1 MMRSSYS
8 RHSRTSTK
16 GPSPRIQLSAI
27 SKPSAVATATIV
39 SRQWLPRNAYLVAR
53 SAVTIGIRK
62 IGTTARQLRISTN
75 TAAVAEGRKTNR
87 TSASTLALAARYRNW
102 TRPRRFLNLIAH
114 WAAKLVAIIGTYSS
128 GMVARRPYTSIR
140 IAAVVEEHSSNRMSA
155 STLALVERHQQ
166 PFHAQSAV
174 KPVATTGTHNSG
186 TVARQV
192 HILIN
197 IVAAVEGHKCN
208 KISASLPAPDGQYQA
223 SLNAQL
229 VVTRVV
235 TIGTLRTTTTALP
248 PHISVNTVIAVEVH
262 RKSRTF
268 ASSFALGGRFQ
279 ALRQRPRPQLQ
290 QRPQLQLPIR
300 RAAKESW
307 TR

>member
-1 MMRSSYS
+1 MMRQRYS
-8 RHSRTSTK
+8 RHSCKRTK
-16 GPSPRIQLSAI
+16 GQLPSPRIPLSAMRSFI
-27 SKPSAVATATIV
+27 RKPSAVATATKV
-39 SRQWLPRNAYLVAR
+39 SRQCLPRNAYLVAR

-75 TAAVAEGRKTNR
+75 TAAVVEEGKTNR

-114 WAAKLVAIIGTYSS
+114 WAAKLVATI
-128 GMVARRPYTSIR
+128 
-140 IAAVVEEHSSNRMSA
+140 
-155 STLALVERHQQ
+155 
-166 PFHAQSAV
+166 
-174 KPVATTGTHNSG
+174 GTHNSG
-186 TVARQV
+186 TVARRLY
-192 HILIN
+192 ILTN
-197 IVAAVEGHKCN
+197 IVAAVEGHRCN
-208 KISASLPAPDGQYQA
+208 KISASLPAPGGRYQA

-229 VVTRVV
+229 VVTPVV

>member
-1 MMRSSYS
+1 MLALDARY
-8 RHSRTSTK
+8 
-16 GPSPRIQLSAI
+16 Q
-27 SKPSAVATATIV
+27 
-39 SRQWLPRNAYLVAR
+39 VAR
-53 SAVTIGIRK
+53 
-62 IGTTARQLRISTN
+62 
-75 TAAVAEGRKTNR
+75 
-87 TSASTLALAARYRNW
+87 
-102 TRPRRFLNLIAH
+102 PRWFLNLIVH
-114 WAAKLVAIIGTYSS
+114 WAAKLVATIGTHNS
-128 GMVARRPYTSIR
+128 GTVVRLLHTLIHIVA
-140 IAAVVEEHSSNRMSA
+140 AVEEHSSNRTSA
-155 STLALVERHQQ
+155 SMLALGERHQQ
-166 PFHAQSAV
+166 PFHAQLVV
-174 KPVATTGTHNSG
+174 KLVVTTGTHNSG
-186 TVARQV
+186 TVVRRL
-192 HILIN
+192 HTLTS
-197 IVAAVEGHKCN
+197 IVAAVEGHRCN
-208 KISASLPAPDGQYQA
+208 KISASLPAPGGRYQA